1 MKPTQQPSPAVAQV
15 LFLTNP
21 IGIYIHI
28 PFCVQKCNYCNF
40 YSVNKT
46 ELVSNYVDKAAK
58 ELKRWGGLTARP
70 VSSIYFGGGTPS
82 LLDSKQFDLL
92 VNAVYKNFAV
102 ETGAEITAEINPADN
117 LDVLLPDFKKSGCNR
132 LSIGLQSGND
142 DELKI
147 LGRRHTANDAVSAF
161 ETARKSGFDNI
172 SLDLMTS
179 LPFSTEKTL
188 EISLDLILSLSP
200 EHISTYMLK
209 LEEGTPLH
217 KIRNNFVFPDDDAA
231 AEQYMQTHFALTG
244 AGYEHYEISNF
255 AKKGYESRHNSLYWD
270 CGEYL
275 GVGPAAHSFL
285 DGKRFYYQNDL
296 HAFLDNPT
304 TVLDGVGG
312 GQDEYVM
319 LGLRLKKGIS
329 DNEFFKRYGTHLPT
343 TLFDKAR
350 LFEKNGLCKIDGDN
364 ISLTAQGM
372 LVSNSIITSFIEE
385 LI

>member
-1 MKPTQQPSPAVAQV
+1 MPQQSPVAAQE
-15 LFLTNP
+15 LSLTNP

-28 PFCVQKCNYCNF
+28 PFCVQKCSYCNF

-46 ELVSNYVDKAAK
+46 ELISYYVSKTA
-58 ELKRWGGLTARP
+58 EEIKRWGGLTARP

-82 LLDSKQFDLL
+82 VLNSRQFDLL

-102 ETGAEITAEINPADN
+102 KKGAEITAEINPADN

-147 LGRRHTANDAVSAF
+147 LGRRHTAKEAVLAF
-161 ETARKSGFDNI
+161 ETARKSGFYNI

-179 LPFSTEKTL
+179 LPYSDEKTL
-188 EISLDLILSLSP
+188 KNSLDLVLTLSP

-209 LEEGTPLH
+209 LEEGTPMYN
-217 KIRNNFVFPDDDAA
+217 IRNDFVFPDDDAA
-231 AEQYMQTHFALTG
+231 AEQYMQTHFTLTG

-255 AKKGYESRHNSLYWD
+255 AKNGYESRHNSLYWD

-275 GVGPAAHSFL
+275 GFGPAAHSFL
-285 DGKRFYYQNDL
+285 DGKRFYYPNDL
-296 HAFLDNPT
+296 SLFLDNPNT
-304 TVLDGVGG
+304 ISDGIGG

-329 DNEFFKRYGTHLPT
+329 DNEFFKRYGAHLPP

-350 LFEKNGLCKIDGDN
+350 LFEKNGLCNVENEN
-364 ISLTAQGM
+364 ISLTTHGM

-385 LI
+385 LTQ